1 MPEPQEEAGE
11 RKPFQ
16 FSLRSLFVV
25 TTVVALWLG
34 LAKMYPRPAF
44 VSFVA
49 LLVFL
54 PFFSLWGMAYT
65 QRRKA
70 NRDWLHWDAGLLMVL
85 PLGYW
90 GCTFLA
96 EEGPTSDLTTVLC
109 LLSGVMIISLPMWL
123 AALFSFTIRDRPRK
137 RLLRRS
143 KDDHDDVPPADEVG

>member
-1 MPEPQEEAGE
+1 MTEPKEEAAE

-16 FSLRSLFVV
+16 YSLRSLFVV
-25 TTVVALWLG
+25 TTIAAVLLG

-44 VSFVA
+44 VSFIA

-54 PFFSLWGMAYT
+54 PFFVCGG
-65 QRRKA
+65 
-70 NRDWLHWDAGLLMVL
+70 WLIRNDERLAGIGCLGSGLLMVL

-123 AALFSFTIRDRPRK
+123 AALFSFTIRDRHRK